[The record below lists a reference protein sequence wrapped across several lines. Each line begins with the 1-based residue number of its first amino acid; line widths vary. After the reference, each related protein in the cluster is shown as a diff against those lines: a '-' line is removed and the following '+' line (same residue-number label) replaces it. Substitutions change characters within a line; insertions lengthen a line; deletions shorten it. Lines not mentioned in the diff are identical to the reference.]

1 MGLHS
6 LQDKV
11 CVQCYMKRSNQKP
24 GSQGCSWWVLGN
36 GSCWRGE
43 GIVSKDLSSNMA
55 SDSLYIRPFSNA
67 YYPGRTCGRLGTCR
81 KKKNRIVPVKENFT
95 LCIFIFHALHR
106 RLKKSA
112 LLVQM
117 SYNRKHEFY
126 FVYCFPVPDWVPK
139 AIFWGII
146 AFFCCNES
154 PLHGSFHNSRTG
166 HVLGKIRALSFF
178 VFFFLNLVHRVFN
191 VFSYPSCDWKS
202 RTFKSIAPNFQ
213 RMETPT
219 NTLSD
224 YLCRT
229 SELMNLLLFVDN
241 CIFSL
246 CGPEAFGL
254 ET

>member
-1 MGLHS
+1 MLLMGTGKWKLLERGRDCIKGSVFQHGQWFS
-6 LQDKV
+6 VYSAFFKCILSRQDMWKT
-11 CVQCYMKRSNQKP
+11 
-24 GSQGCSWWVLGN
+24 W
-36 GSCWRGE
+36 
-43 GIVSKDLSSNMA
+43 NMQE
-55 SDSLYIRPFSNA
+55 
-67 YYPGRTCGRLGTCR
+67 
-81 KKKNRIVPVKENFT
+81 KKNRLVPVKENFT